1 MSKEE
6 KREYERNR
14 KRQQRMNK
22 KLESEE
28 TGRNEAGVDELEDTT
43 EMHLEESDIEVDIL
57 EEKEVEEEEM
67 EMEAGIEEIEQE
79 GEDMIDLEIE
89 PENDLIVS
97 NLKPATVKA
106 SLNIMEKSSRKNSSK
121 RYIIDKI
128 NTILDIYTDVEKLDV
143 LVVLAHFLNNDVKFI
158 LQDYGIDIRTL
169 SRKVKR
175 TTFSSMTSS
184 TKFRIKDKLLDYI
197 E

>member
-1 MSKEE
+1 
-6 KREYERNR
+6 
-14 KRQQRMNK
+14 
-22 KLESEE
+22 
-28 TGRNEAGVDELEDTT
+28 
-43 EMHLEESDIEVDIL
+43 
-57 EEKEVEEEEM
+57 M

-128 NTILDIYTDVEKLDV
+128 NTILDIYTDVEELDV
-143 LVVLAHFLNNDVKFI
+143 LVVLAHFLNDDVKVKFI
-158 LQDYGIDIRTL
+158 LYDCGVDMRTL
-169 SRKVKR
+169 S
-175 TTFSSMTSS
+175 
-184 TKFRIKDKLLDYI
+184 
-197 E
+197 